1 MEIILL
7 QIITEMSEEEPSLSA
22 CMQKLKIMH
31 RPKPAKIFRDE
42 QLPLKLNPFARNA
55 RHNKTQPSTTLFG
68 PSCSCRRRRLVKNTA
83 FKRSMITNHHSNTK
97 SKFLREPITI
107 YNDTCTHVPSKRVVC
122 KSKGKELGANFANP
136 KVSNALKTSKLF
148 GENLSTQDFKS
159 IISGCEQLSLSSA
172 NGDLPPCF
180 TSQNFRESRVV
191 GAHTRS
197 ERCAN
202 GMSSSSC
209 SQQAMVRIC
218 LNPPCDVT
226 IDELASYFE
235 TFVHIPK
242 KMSSMAEMMYI

>member
-1 MEIILL
+1 
-7 QIITEMSEEEPSLSA
+7 MSEEEPSLSA

-31 RPKPAKIFRDE
+31 RPKPAKTFRDE

-55 RHNKTQPSTTLFG
+55 KPNKNQPVATLFG
-68 PSCSCRRRRLVKNTA
+68 PSCSCRRRRLLKNTA
-83 FKRSMITNHHSNTK
+83 FKRSTITNHHSNNR
-97 SKFLREPITI
+97 SKFLREPITL

-122 KSKGKELGANFANP
+122 KSLKSKELTSANPANP
-136 KVSNALKTSKLF
+136 KVSNAFKTSSKLF
-148 GENLSTQDFKS
+148 GENFSAQDFKS

-172 NGDLPPCF
+172 ISSDLPPYF
-180 TSQNFRESRVV
+180 ASQNFRECRSA
-191 GAHTRS
+191 GAQQRS
-197 ERCAN
+197 ERGNTAVN
-202 GMSSSSC
+202 SSSC